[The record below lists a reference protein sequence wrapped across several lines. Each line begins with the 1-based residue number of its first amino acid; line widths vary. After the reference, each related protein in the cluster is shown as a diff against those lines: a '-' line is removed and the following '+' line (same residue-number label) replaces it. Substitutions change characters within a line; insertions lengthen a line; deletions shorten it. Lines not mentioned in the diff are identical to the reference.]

1 MLSVGPFYVI
11 VEYCEHGSLL
21 QYLRNSRLEENG
33 YINHRCRR
41 YFRSQSESGN
51 STEPELLNIR
61 DLLSFAWQISK
72 GMQYLSEIKVTNK
85 AEHFLQLISL
95 DDDQRKAMH
104 YESWYPIIRIDLKEK
119 NWAQSTLGS
128 QSWKG
133 VINTSKTWN
142 KDLFCIWWCYTFS
155 LSACTSRSGCKKR
168 FGWYRQSSEDIRFR
182 SYQRRIR
189 SRHIS
194 QKE

>member
-95 DDDQRKAMH
+95 DDDHRKAMH
-104 YESWYPIIRIDLKEK
+104 YES
-119 NWAQSTLGS
+119 
-128 QSWKG
+128 
-133 VINTSKTWN
+133 
-142 KDLFCIWWCYTFS
+142 
-155 LSACTSRSGCKKR
+155 
-168 FGWYRQSSEDIRFR
+168 
-182 SYQRRIR
+182 
-189 SRHIS
+189 
-194 QKE
+194 